1 MLSGNYI
8 ITTDAEQNRNLAS
21 VKNVLDY
28 IDTHYRE
35 PLSVKELATLSNY
48 SEYYFMKLFKQ
59 YTGKSVMAFVRDKRM
74 ELAKEEFDENRIC
87 DVAERFGYE
96 STSGFSRAYKRCYGE
111 CPCGS
116 RMNA

>member
-1 MLSGNYI
+1 MNHRKMLNKSM
-8 ITTDAEQNRNLAS
+8 
-21 VKNVLDY
+21 DY
-28 IDTHYRE
+28 IDEHLNEKITAGEIASAAGY
-35 PLSVKELATLSNY
+35 SV
-48 SEYYFMKLFKQ
+48 YYFSRLFKQ